1 MNRRPAIFAL
11 ITAGL
16 TWGTTGIY
24 VRVLGLRGFSSFEL
38 LGLRLLI
45 VFMILVPILLLLYL
59 RQSPQVQPLTMP
71 QRKTAFTVSFLM
83 LFYYFGA
90 IVAIQHLPLVMAV
103 LLFGSSPLIAWTLNL
118 VLEKRLPA
126 NKELTQSLGV
136 LLGMTGLIGLALSQ
150 HSGSAAPEDAI
161 PAIGYLGGITAAVVT
176 VANARILR
184 RSGEQAPSSLSIS
197 MLTAIIGTLL
207 APLLFM
213 DSVDLFARIQGSW
226 AALLGLGA
234 LATLIPGFA
243 IAHVG
248 SRLSTTATST
258 VSIQLQVWTI
268 ILGWIIL
275 NETLSGAQVMAA
287 LAVML
292 GTGICLLHQEPHKAE
307 SLR

>member
-1 MNRRPAIFAL
+1 MNRRSAIFAL

-38 LGLRLLI
+38 LGLRLLV
-45 VFMILVPILLLLYL
+45 VFMILVPILLLLHL
-59 RQSPQVQPLTMP
+59 RQSPQVQPLTMS

-83 LFYYFGA
+83 LFYYLGA

-150 HSGSAAPEDAI
+150 HGGSTAPEDAI
-161 PAIGYLGGITAAVVT
+161 PAIGYLGGITAAAVT

-184 RSGEQAPSSLSIS
+184 RSGEQAPASLSIS
-197 MLTAIIGTLL
+197 MLTAILGTLL
-207 APLLFM
+207 APLLFI

-226 AALLGLGA
+226 GALLGLGV

-243 IAHVG
+243 IAHAG
-248 SRLSTTATST
+248 SRLPATATST

-275 NETLSGAQVMAA
+275 NETLSGAQVAAA

-292 GTGICLLHQEPHKAE
+292 GTGICLLHHE
-307 SLR
+307 SHEIKLLR